1 MIMMSTDDDP
11 PVYARGGVR
20 MVFFTLKA
28 VIPCNG
34 PTAF

>member
-1 MIMMSTDDDP
+1 MIMVTDDDP
-11 PVYARGGVR
+11 PVHARGGVR
-20 MVFFTLKA
+20 KASFTLKA